1 MKQKVRQV
9 VRRVNYLKDAT
20 PLFVSLVDRGAN
32 ETPFAALK
40 TLSKETAVARKPRK
54 APEAPER
61 AAKRNEQNIAVY
73 GLRFAKA
80 VFPSEAEV
88 AAYLDGNDWTGY
100 VIEVKED
107 SFFAKGN
114 EAQTGGVL
122 REIEMEAGVT
132 GVVYEN
138 APAALNESDDSTDNV
153 PDPVEKSDEIPTE
166 DAPEPPE
173 KPQESAPTDST
184 AASKASSRPVKEK
197 KYWCYYA
204 ECSNSYKLSEVL
216 LAGMTDGVPPGY
228 EELEDAMSAA
238 IVNAHRHADDPAS
251 AVNAILAEFSQLV
264 GSLYT
269 LFKGSAEAKS
279 LLPPESQ
286 PLQSLAPETP
296 VQELQEI
303 KDALAAV
310 AKSVETLGAKMS
322 AVEEA
327 VGAAAE
333 KASGLEASVKALE
346 NSVPEKKAKTPDFVR
361 KQNSSDSGLFSD
373 EDDAFRR
380 VKDRL
385 GYISLIDPKK

>member
-40 TLSKETAVARKPRK
+40 TLSKETTVARKPRK

-80 VFPSEAEV
+80 AFPSEAEV
-88 AAYLDGNDWTGY
+88 AAYLDGNDWTDY
-100 VIEVKED
+100 VIEAKED
-107 SFFAKGN
+107 SFFAKGKD
-114 EAQTGGVL
+114 AQTDGVL

-132 GVVYEN
+132 GVVYESAPDAQSETESEDSTEE
-138 APAALNESDDSTDNV
+138 APAPS
-153 PDPVEKSDEIPTE
+153 EKSAETDTE
-166 DAPEPPE
+166 DGATPPE
-173 KPQESAPTDST
+173 TPQESA
-184 AASKASSRPVKEK
+184 SKGQASSRPVKER

-204 ECSNSYKLSEVL
+204 ECSTSYVLADVL
-216 LAGMTDGVPPGY
+216 LAGMADGVPPGY

-251 AVNAILAEFSQLV
+251 AVSAILAEFNRLV
-264 GSLYT
+264 GSLYA
-269 LFKGSAEAKS
+269 LFKGGTEAKS
-279 LLPPESQ
+279 LAAPETKS
-286 PLQSLAPETP
+286 PQSPASETP

-310 AKSVETLGAKMS
+310 AKSVETLGAKIS
-322 AVEEA
+322 AVETAAE
-327 VGAAAE
+327 AAAE

-361 KQNSSDSGLFSD
+361 KQEASDTGLFGD

-385 GYISLIDPKK
+385 GYIPLVAPKK